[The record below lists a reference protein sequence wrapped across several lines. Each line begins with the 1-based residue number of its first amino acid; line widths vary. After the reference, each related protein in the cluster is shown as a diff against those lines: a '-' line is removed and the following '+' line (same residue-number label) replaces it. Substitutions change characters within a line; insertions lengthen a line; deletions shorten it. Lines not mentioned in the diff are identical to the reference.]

1 MPKVFGP
8 EPNALYLIDTRG
20 HTRRH
25 TLTYRLGVTVQ
36 NLADMTGF
44 RLKHL

>member
-8 EPNALYLIDTRG
+8 EPNTLYLIDTRG
-20 HTRRH
+20 HIRHH
-25 TLTYRLGVTVQ
+25 TLTYQLGVTVQ
-36 NLADMTGF
+36 NLADVPGF